1 MYYNVKNEATNT
13 FSRSS
18 AVWLKKGDHGDHWQY
33 GQVFYEGGNQSIYNF
48 VFEAND
54 RASWSWYGGDI
65 SLGIFCFLKKIK

>member
-13 FSRSS
+13 FTRSS

-33 GQVFYEGGNQSIYNF
+33 GQVFYEGGNQSVYNF

-54 RASWSWYGGDI
+54 RGKYSYYGCDI
-65 SLGIFCFLKKIK
+65 SLGNILIK